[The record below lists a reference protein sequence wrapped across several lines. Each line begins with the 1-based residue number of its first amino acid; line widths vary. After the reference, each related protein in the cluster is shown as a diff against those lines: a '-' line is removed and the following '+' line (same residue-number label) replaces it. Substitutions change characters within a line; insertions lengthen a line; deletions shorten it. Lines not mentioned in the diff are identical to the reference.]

1 MGQWEEAWRAGPMQ
15 SSQKLCAH
23 VLLDVSSTWASCE
36 RRRVNIRECC
46 TH

>member
-23 VLLDVSSTWASCE
+23 VLLDVSSTKGKL
-36 RRRVNIRECC
+36 REEEGKYP
-46 TH
+46 